1 VTTTAVRERVRT
13 ARTRSHP
20 LLARIT
26 HLIAVLLLVTLA
38 ATALTDLMP
47 GSPGSVILG
56 QGATAEQIAAFDHE
70 HGYDQP
76 LFTRYLGWLGAA
88 VTGDLGTSIQSNQA
102 VTAVLLQRL
111 PVTLE
116 LTVLALLLSLL
127 IAVPAAVYGASR
139 ANGWFDRVMSSI
151 ASAFLSIPV
160 FVVGVV
166 LVYVLA
172 VATRWFPVAGWAP
185 LSDGLAENFRY
196 IFVPVLALALGEFPA
211 FYRLLRGDVITT
223 LDEDFV
229 RTARVRGLPRGYI
242 LRRHVLRPSSF
253 SLITVAAVA
262 FGRLLAGSIV
272 VESLF
277 ALPGLGGLALQSIPS
292 KDIPMIQGIV
302 VLVAATYVLI
312 NAAVDIAYT
321 FLDPRTRR

>member
-1 VTTTAVRERVRT
+1 MRT
-13 ARTRSHP
+13 ARVRSRSTF
-20 LLARIT
+20 ARVA
-26 HLIAVLLLVTLA
+26 HLVAVLLLVTLA

-47 GSPGSVILG
+47 GSPGAVILG
-56 QGATAEQIAAFDHE
+56 PGATDQQIADFDAE

-76 LFTRYLGWLGAA
+76 LFTRYLDWLGAA
-88 VTGDLGTSIQSNQA
+88 LTGDLGTSIQTNQP
-102 VTAVLLQRL
+102 VTEVLLQRL

-127 IAVPAAVYGASR
+127 IAVPAAVYAASR
-139 ANGWFDRVMSSI
+139 ANGAFDRAMSSV

-166 LVYVLA
+166 LVYALA
-172 VATRWFPVAGWAP
+172 VSTRWFPVAGWAP
-185 LSDGLAENFRY
+185 LSAGLAENLRY
-196 IFVPVLALALGEFPA
+196 VFVPVLALALGEFPA
-211 FYRLLRGDVITT
+211 FYRLLRGDMIAT

-229 RTARVRGLPRGYI
+229 RTATVRGLPRGYI

-272 VESLF
+272 IESLF
-277 ALPGLGGLALQSIPS
+277 ALPGLGSLALQSIPA

-302 VLVAATYVLI
+302 VLVAVTYVLI
-312 NAAVDIAYT
+312 NALVDIAYT
-321 FLDPRTRR
+321 YLDPRTRR

>member
-1 VTTTAVRERVRT
+1 VTISTARER
-13 ARTRSHP
+13 ARSARARSHP
-20 LLARIT
+20 ILTRTAHLLAV
-26 HLIAVLLLVTLA
+26 LILVTFA
-38 ATALTDLMP
+38 ATALTELMP
-47 GSPGSVILG
+47 GSPGAAILG
-56 QGATAEQIAAFDHE
+56 QGATSEQIAAFDRE

-76 LFTRYLGWLGAA
+76 LFTRYLDWLGAA
-88 VTGDLGTSIQSNQA
+88 LTGDLGTSIQSNQA
-102 VTAVLLQRL
+102 VTEVLLQRL

-139 ANGWFDRVMSSI
+139 ADGWFDRTMSSA
-151 ASAFLSIPV
+151 ASVFLSIPV

-185 LSDGLAENFRY
+185 LTDGLAENMRY
-196 IFVPVLALALGEFPA
+196 AFVPVLALALGEFPA

-229 RTARVRGLPRGYI
+229 RTATVRGLPRWYI

-253 SLITVAAVA
+253 SLITVAAVT

-277 ALPGLGGLALQSIPS
+277 ALPGLGSLALQSIPS

-302 VLVAATYVLI
+302 VLVAVTYVLI